1 MGTIQL
7 KFKSLVKHISFLKS
21 DLEYHRAEHKK
32 RREIFYSDLSVFM
45 NSENFVTSEEKL
57 QKNMVDV
64 YKREKAV
71 EMPNLERQSN
81 KLFKKIAKL
90 THPDVNKE
98 PENHELFRK
107 AKIAE
112 EENDWFSIYEISTN
126 LGIDIDD
133 IGQDHIDWLGQ
144 EIKKIQKTIDVIKD
158 TFEWIYSKEGANKEQ
173 ILTTY
178 CMITCRNVK
187 KMNN

>member
-7 KFKSLVKHISFLKS
+7 KFKSLVKHMSFLKS

-32 RREIFYSDLSVFM
+32 RRDIFYSDLYKFM
-45 NSENFVTSEEKL
+45 DSESFETSEEKL
-57 QKNMVDV
+57 QKNMVDI

-71 EMPNLERQSN
+71 EMPNLKKQSS
-81 KLFKKIAKL
+81 KLFKKIARL

-107 AKIAE
+107 AKEAE
-112 EENDWFSIYEISTN
+112 QENDWFSIYEISAD
-126 LGIDIDD
+126 LGIGVDD
-133 IGQDHIDWLGQ
+133 IGQDHLDWLEQ
-144 EIKKIQKTIDVIKD
+144 EIKKVQKTIDGIKD
-158 TFEWIYSKEGANKEQ
+158 TFEWIYSNEGANKEQ

-178 CMITCRNVK
+178 CMITCKNVK
-187 KMNN
+187 K